1 RADQALRLGQEAQ
14 TGQRGRHRAGAGL
27 RQADGGGRVHGSRR
41 GKREQARGVTTMS
54 SADRADGA
62 ERDRT
67 PAGAAEED
75 GRGSGMEVA
84 VVTGLSGAGRSTAAK
99 CLEDLGWFVVDNLP
113 PELISTMVELGAQ
126 SHGAITKVAVVM
138 DVRSRAFTDDLSSV
152 IKGLDMRGYKPRV
165 LFLEATDAVLIRRF
179 DQVRRGHPMQGDGRL
194 VDGIGAER
202 ALLEPLRAE
211 ADLLL
216 DTSSL
221 SVHDLRAKIEDAFGT
236 EASAQTR
243 VTVLSFGY
251 KYGLPMDSD
260 LVMDVRFLPNPF
272 WIPELRDHSGLD
284 TEVRNYVLGQEGAEE
299 FLDRYHE
306 LLRLIGAGYKREGK
320 RYLTLAIGC
329 TGGKHRSVAISE
341 ELANRLSKE

>member
-1 RADQALRLGQEAQ
+1 
-14 TGQRGRHRAGAGL
+14 
-27 RQADGGGRVHGSRR
+27 
-41 GKREQARGVTTMS
+41 
-54 SADRADGA
+54 
-62 ERDRT
+62 
-67 PAGAAEED
+67 
-75 GRGSGMEVA
+75 MEVA
-84 VVTGLSGAGRSTAAK
+84 VVSGLSGAGRSTAAK

-126 SHGAITKVAVVM
+126 ARGAITKVAVVM
-138 DVRSRAFTDDLSSV
+138 DVRSRAFTDDLASV
-152 IKGLDMRGYKPRV
+152 IKDLDARGYKPRV

-179 DQVRRGHPMQGDGRL
+179 EQVRRGHPMQADGRL
-194 VDGIGAER
+194 IDGITAER
-202 ALLEPLRAE
+202 ALLAPLREE

-216 DTSSL
+216 DTSAL
-221 SVHDLRAKIEDAFGT
+221 SVHDLRSKIEDAFGT
-236 EASAQTR
+236 EASSQTR

-284 TEVRNYVLGQEGAEE
+284 GDVRNYVLTQEGAEE

-306 LLRLIGAGYKREGK
+306 LLGLIGAGYKREGK
-320 RYLTLAIGC
+320 RYLTLAVGC

-341 ELANRLSKE
+341 ELAARLSKEDGMAVKVVHRDLGRE